1 MCTPFRWA
9 SLGSALSWGPWGTDA
24 QNSTVAMPWLR
35 SRSKKV
41 AEMVMESHWVPRK
54 KQSQEHREEEME
66 GRAGRCWRMDGW
78 TGQSQ
83 DGTPGYRMGGVLLTD
98 VTTEGAAPGAWQAGP
113 RPAHLSLPFW
123 MEAWP
128 RLALSRS
135 GEFLLRFVL
144 VERTL
149 FCGEEGEELYHRNPK
164 WSQIQLPSSLSTIS
178 NGGGS
183 WGEERM
189 LL

>member
-1 MCTPFRWA
+1 
-9 SLGSALSWGPWGTDA
+9 
-24 QNSTVAMPWLR
+24 
-35 SRSKKV
+35 
-41 AEMVMESHWVPRK
+41 
-54 KQSQEHREEEME
+54 
-66 GRAGRCWRMDGW
+66 
-78 TGQSQ
+78 
-83 DGTPGYRMGGVLLTD
+83 
-98 VTTEGAAPGAWQAGP
+98 
-113 RPAHLSLPFW
+113 

-183 WGEERM
+183 WGGERM